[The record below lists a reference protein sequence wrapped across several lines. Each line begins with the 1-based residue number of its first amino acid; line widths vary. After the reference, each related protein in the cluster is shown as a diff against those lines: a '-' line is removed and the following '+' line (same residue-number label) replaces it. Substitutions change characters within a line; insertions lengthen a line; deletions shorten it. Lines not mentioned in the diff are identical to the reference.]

1 MNSSLDDYES
11 TRKELAKLIG
21 RHKRARVW
29 FRRTGISSLVAAGLW
44 IIMYNLTTDS
54 ITPRETLAVM
64 LGAALMWIL
73 FIWAFF
79 LLRKLN
85 LITADIRRLE
95 RKMVEF
101 AAFTS
106 NSPENVEQS

>member
-1 MNSSLDDYES
+1 MISSWDDYEK

-21 RHKRARVW
+21 RHRRARIW
-29 FRRTGISSLVAAGLW
+29 FRRTGISSLVAAALW
-44 IIMYNLTTDS
+44 IVMYNLAEDS

-95 RKMVEF
+95 RKMDEF
-101 AAFTS
+101 AAFAT
-106 NSPENVEQS
+106 NAPENAEQS